1 MTPTWRVLRQ
11 APVFTHLETLSS
23 LLSLSF
29 SYNLTSPAEA
39 AVSRFE
45 HLVFTPIWRRALR
58 NIFITCSTPE
68 QSAFTIFGC
77 TADAHA
83 IHSDIGRLGIRLRT
97 PPAYQYVPS
106 NLSDF

>member
-45 HLVFTPIWRRALR
+45 PFSLHAYLASGSVEHLHNMQHTGTVGIHDLR
-58 NIFITCSTPE
+58 L
-68 QSAFTIFGC
+68 
-77 TADAHA
+77 
-83 IHSDIGRLGIRLRT
+83 HS
-97 PPAYQYVPS
+97 
-106 NLSDF
+106 